1 MMKASRTVSFLT
13 CFAALLA
20 LAACEGVEVKQ
31 QFPRNRTDGRGGSIP
46 APEDKS
52 ESIFGGGGFGTTV
65 FGSSDDETTV
75 PQGGAV
81 NGIGVN
87 SYLWRASLGTMS
99 FMPLA
104 SADPFGGVIIT
115 DWYSPPESPDER
127 FKATIYILERQLR
140 ADGVRVAVFRQ
151 TRAGGVDWQDAQLND
166 RTATELED
174 AILTRARQLRISSLG
189 E

>member
-1 MMKASRTVSFLT
+1 MRRWHAGARIAV
-13 CFAALLA
+13 CLLGVMG
-20 LAACEGVEVKQ
+20 LAACEGADVKSQ
-31 QFPRNRTDGRGGSIP
+31 YPRPVPGGTTDPSP
-46 APEDKS
+46 EAPQD
-52 ESIFGGGGFGTTV
+52 SIFGTGGFGSTI
-65 FGSSDDETTV
+65 FGTGSREEAA
-75 PQGGAV
+75 GV
-81 NGIGVN
+81 NG
-87 SYLWRASLGTMS
+87 YLWRASLDTMS

-127 FKATIYILERQLR
+127 FKATVYILERQLR
-140 ADGVRVAVFRQ
+140 ADGIRVAVFRQ
-151 TRAGGVDWQDAQLND
+151 TRAGGRDWRDARLNA

>member
-1 MMKASRTVSFLT
+1 MTRILLCLLGVFL
-13 CFAALLA
+13 
-20 LAACEGVEVKQ
+20 LAACEGVEVKDQ
-31 QFPRNRTDGRGGSIP
+31 YPRPLPGRGSDPSPDVSSDTI
-46 APEDKS
+46 
-52 ESIFGGGGFGTTV
+52 
-65 FGSSDDETTV
+65 FGSSGFGRTLFGTGSREEAAADARGSTG
-75 PQGGAV
+75 Q
-81 NGIGVN
+81 GIGVN
-87 SYLWRASLGTMS
+87 SYLWRASLDTMS

-127 FKATIYILERQLR
+127 FKATIYIQERQLR